1 MTMMK
6 DVFIVSAARTPIGSF
21 QGALAPLSAPKMG
34 AIAIKEALARA
45 GIAGD
50 VLGGIGEVYM
60 GCVLPAGIGQAPARQ
75 ASIGA
80 GVPDKVGAVTIN
92 KVCGSG
98 LKAVVFGANAIA
110 AGEHDI
116 VVAGGM
122 ESMSNAPYLL
132 PKAREGYRLGHAQV
146 IDSMI
151 NDGLWDAYKNQHMG
165 DCAELCAKEKGITR
179 ADQDAF
185 AAESYRRALRA
196 QAEGK
201 FKREIVPV
209 EIAQRK
215 GTSTV
220 VADDEEPG
228 RGDVAKLGAL
238 RPAFQKDG
246 TVTAGNASSI
256 NDGAAALVLAG
267 ADTVAAHGWKPL
279 ARIVAVGGHAQA
291 PEWFTTAP
299 AGAIERALKRAG
311 WKTDDVDLWEINE
324 AFAVVSIANNKLLGL
339 DPARVNVW
347 GGAVAL
353 GHPIGASGARVL
365 VTLLSALKD
374 VGKRRGVASLC
385 IGGGEGIALAIEMV

>member
-1 MTMMK
+1 MR
-6 DVFIVSAARTPIGSF
+6 DVVVVAGARTPVGSF
-21 QGALAPLSAPKMG
+21 QGSLASVPAPRLGAVAVRAALERGSVPADA
-34 AIAIKEALARA
+34 
-45 GIAGD
+45 
-50 VLGGIGEVYM
+50 VGEVYL
-60 GCVLPAGIGQAPARQ
+60 GCVLPAGLGQAPARQ
-75 ASIGA
+75 ASIAA
-80 GVPDKVGAVTIN
+80 GIPPAVGAVTVN

-98 LKAVVFGANAIA
+98 LKAVVFGTNAIA
-110 AGEHDI
+110 AGEHDV

-146 IDSMI
+146 IDSLI
-151 NDGLWDAYKNQHMG
+151 HDGLWDAYGNVHMG

-185 AAESYRRALRA
+185 AVESYKRALRA
-196 QAEGK
+196 VAEGK
-201 FKREIVPV
+201 FRAEIVPV
-209 EIAQRK
+209 EIAQKK
-215 GTSTV
+215 GAPKI

-228 RGDVAKLGAL
+228 RGDIEKLATL

-256 NDGAAALVLAG
+256 NDGAAALVLAA
-267 ADTVAAHGWKPL
+267 ADVAKSRGWKPV
-279 ARIVAVGGHAQA
+279 ARIVGSAGHAQA

-299 AGAIERALKRAG
+299 AGAIERLLGKIG
-311 WKTDDVDLWEINE
+311 WKKDDVDLWEINE
-324 AFAVVSIANNKLLGL
+324 AFAVVSIANNRMLGL

-365 VTLLSALKD
+365 VTLLSALQAA
-374 VGKRRGVASLC
+374 GKRRGVASLC
-385 IGGGEGIALAIEMV
+385 IGGGEGIALAVELF